1 MLCRCDLIM
10 LCLCRYTK
18 FPEFFVDI
26 LHVSCDTLTD
36 ASKVMV
42 IHFLSFWR
50 HCAEQGT
57 AGVDQVFSLQE
68 FLCIYQEVF
77 LLRSY
82 GRSYFLGS
90 GVSEQF

>member
-1 MLCRCDLIM
+1 MLCRCNLIV
-10 LCLCRYTK
+10 LCLCGNAHL
-18 FPEFFVDI
+18 PQLNVDL
-26 LHVSCDTLTD
+26 LHKGSNSLTD
-36 ASKVMV
+36 GSEIV
-42 IHFLSFWR
+42 IVHLLSFWR
-50 HCAEQGT
+50 HCAKQGT
-57 AGVDQVFSLQE
+57 SGVDQVFSLQE

>member
-1 MLCRCDLIM
+1 MLCRCNLIV
-10 LCLCRYTK
+10 LCLCCNTHL
-18 FPEFFVDI
+18 PQLNVDI
-26 LHVSCDTLTD
+26 LHKGSNSLTD
-36 ASKVMV
+36 GSEIV
-42 IHFLSFWR
+42 IVHLLSFWR
-50 HCAEQGT
+50 HCAKQGT
-57 AGVDQVFSLQE
+57 SGVDQVFSLQE

>member
-1 MLCRCDLIM
+1 MLNVDL
-10 LCLCRYTK
+10 
-18 FPEFFVDI
+18 
-26 LHVSCDTLTD
+26 LHKGSNSLTD
-36 ASKVMV
+36 GSEIV
-42 IHFLSFWR
+42 IVHLLSLLEALR
-50 HCAEQGT
+50 RTGYGRCRSGL
-57 AGVDQVFSLQE
+57 SLQE